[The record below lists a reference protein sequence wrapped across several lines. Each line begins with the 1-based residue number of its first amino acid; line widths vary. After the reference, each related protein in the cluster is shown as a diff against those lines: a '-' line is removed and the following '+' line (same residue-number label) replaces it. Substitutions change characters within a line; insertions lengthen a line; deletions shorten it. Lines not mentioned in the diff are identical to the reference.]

1 MSTRTLRKSVVKSL
15 TVEVDKC
22 TPDAAREA
30 TESLMN
36 NLMEWGD
43 LAQPQPQAQA
53 MQAVATESA
62 AVLSGVKSSN
72 AALQDV
78 KTNAEKVIA
87 LTTQHLQKVADLS
100 MGQFR
105 VGMALMQKRHPAID
119 AFADV
124 AQVMRARVA
133 SLALPTIAVMRERVR
148 QESG

>member
-43 LAQPQPQAQA
+43 LAQPQAQA

-105 VGMALMQKRHPAID
+105 VGMALMQKRHPAVD

>member
-30 TESLMN
+30 TKASMN

-43 LAQPQPQAQA
+43 LDQPQAQA